1 MRLLFC
7 LFFFTN
13 SVIMAQEQLPLAE
26 IPPAPEMANSGNVIA
41 RMVQGLGYRYYW
53 ASKDLREIDLAYR
66 PTEEASSSFE
76 TLEHIYGLAEVIHNT
91 ALSQASQ
98 RPLANAPKAYN
109 SLRAQTLAHLEE
121 ASRLFLEKSAEEVA
135 QKEVIFQRGEKHYR
149 FPIWNLLNGPLA
161 DAIYHT
167 GQVVS
172 FRRTTGNP
180 IQSGVNVFMGKTKE

>member
-13 SVIMAQEQLPLAE
+13 SLIMSQEQLPLAE
-26 IPPAPEMANSGNVIA
+26 IPPAPEMANSGNIIA

-109 SLRAQTLAHLEE
+109 SLRTQTLAHLEE
-121 ASRLFLEKSAEEVA
+121 ASRLFLAKSAEEVA
-135 QKEVIFQRGEKHYR
+135 QMEVIFQRGEKHYR
-149 FPIWNLLNGPLA
+149 FPIWKLLNGPLA
-161 DAIYHT
+161 DAIYQT

-180 IQSGVNVFMGKTKE
+180 IQSGVNVFMGKTKK